1 MRRLIISILSA
12 FTLLYSSPLGTIN
25 SIRSKAGAGILK
37 KSSVLSLAA
46 KKHAIYLYSHGSYSH
61 YEDKGSKNYFAS
73 TPWYRIAKAGYATKA
88 VGEDISFYEPSFNAS
103 IKKLMGTVYH
113 RISLLDLRF
122 DTIGYA
128 SYHKIYV
135 YDLSNSYLAK
145 MCKKSFASNGD
156 YITDICSGGDKRVS
170 SYELNRATILV
181 EKRSKLLV
189 RYPYPNQKNVGTTLI
204 AENPRFIY
212 GSDYGLAVTA
222 TFNKAKYRSL
232 KLLSFKLLNNGRE
245 EVDSELVTK
254 SNDIQG
260 KILDNTFVLVPMSVL
275 KRATTYKVELKVLI
289 DGKAKSFKWKFT
301 THP

>member
-1 MRRLIISILSA
+1 MGKLLISLVSLFAYIYA
-12 FTLLYSSPLGTIN
+12 TPLDTIN
-25 SIRSKAGAGILK
+25 SIRTHAGAGSLKYSSILA
-37 KSSVLSLAA
+37 LAA
-46 KKHAIYLYSHGSYSH
+46 KKHAIYLYTHGGYSH
-61 YEDKGSKNYFAS
+61 YESRGSKNYFAS

-88 VGEDISFYEPSFNAS
+88 VGEDISFYEPNFNAS

-135 YDLSNSYLAK
+135 YDLSNSQLAK
-145 MCKKSFASNGD
+145 MCKKSFATNGD

-170 SYELNRATILV
+170 SYELNRATTIV
-181 EKRSKLLV
+181 ENRSKLLV
-189 RYPYPNQKNVGTTLI
+189 RYPYPNQKNVGTKLI
-204 AENPRFIY
+204 VENPRFIY
-212 GSDYGLAVTA
+212 GSSHGLAVTA

-245 EVDSELVTK
+245 VDSELITK

-301 THP
+301 TRP